1 MVTRRTPLGEIL
13 IREGKLSEPA
23 LAEALAA
30 QGVLGGRIGTNLVE
44 LELISI
50 QELGWY
56 LALQLRVPEASP
68 ELFLASD
75 PRLLERFPRELAG
88 RLQVFPLRLEDRV
101 LHLAMVAP
109 ADLQQ
114 LDEVSFATGQ
124 RVKPYV
130 APELRMLFFLEQ
142 RYGFARD
149 PRFLRVEAPGE
160 LEPAGATE
168 EPRAVAPPKLGEITI
183 GVESASRR
191 GDPTG
196 PFAPGRPL
204 TPVRGAPATR
214 TGPLTPPRGA
224 PALSVPPPVVTATP
238 VQPLRIAASS
248 PPPREPTTEDEISEA
263 DLGLVFLDDVRASRA
278 GPDED
283 DFEVTLVEPEEP
295 AAKPAF
301 AALAAATSPQQL
313 DDLFADEPEP
323 PRSPPAPSSPPPDL
337 MAELTAQLE
346 RATSKD
352 EVAATLLRAGSDRP
366 SVAVLF
372 LVRGDSATALA
383 ARGSTLP
390 AEEVARLL
398 LPLPASPLFRA
409 ATEQGRP
416 ARGSALEDPMQ
427 QVISG
432 FLRAP
437 AAEEACVAPVML
449 ARRAVNILCVQSPHP
464 ARLPAGIEEALAELC
479 ARAAAAYGR
488 LIRELKRRG

>member
-1 MVTRRTPLGEIL
+1 MTARRTPLGEIL
-13 IREGKLSEPA
+13 IREGKLSAPA

-44 LELISI
+44 LELLSI

-56 LALQLRVPEASP
+56 LALQLQVPEASS
-68 ELFLASD
+68 EHFRASA
-75 PRLLERFPRELAG
+75 PGLLERFPRELAG
-88 RLQVFPLRLEDRV
+88 RLQVFPLRLEERV

-109 ADLQQ
+109 DDLQH

-130 APELRMLFFLEQ
+130 APELRMLYFLEQ

-183 GVESASRR
+183 GVESTSRR

-196 PFAPGRPL
+196 PFVPGRPL
-204 TPVRGAPATR
+204 TPARGAPSLTR

-224 PALSVPPPVVTATP
+224 PALVIPAPTRLATP
-238 VQPLRIAASS
+238 VQAARIVAA
-248 PPPREPTTEDEISEA
+248 PAAPHEEDEISEA
-263 DLGLVFLDDVRASRA
+263 DLGLVFLDDARASRA

-313 DDLFADEPEP
+313 DDLFADEAEP
-323 PRSPPAPSSPPPDL
+323 PSPPTRPSPPDL
-337 MAELTAQLE
+337 MAELSAQLE
-346 RATSKD
+346 RAARKE
-352 EVAATLLRAGSDRP
+352 EVAATLVRAGSDRP
-366 SVAVLF
+366 SIAVLF
-372 LVRGDSATALA
+372 LVRGDSATALV
-383 ARGSTLP
+383 ARGSSLP
-390 AEEVARLL
+390 AAEVARLV
-398 LPLPASPLFRA
+398 LPLAASPLFRA

-449 ARRAVNILCVQSPHP
+449 ARRAVNVLCVQSPHP
-464 ARLPAGIEEALAELC
+464 ARLPAGIEDALAGLC
-479 ARAAAAYGR
+479 ASAAAAYGR